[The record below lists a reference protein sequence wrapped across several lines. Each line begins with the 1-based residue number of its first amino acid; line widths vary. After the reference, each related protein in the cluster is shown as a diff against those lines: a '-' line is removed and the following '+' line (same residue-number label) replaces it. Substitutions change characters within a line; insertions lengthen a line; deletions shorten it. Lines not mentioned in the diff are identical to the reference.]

1 MALTFQQEDV
11 SIFIEDCMDL
21 IIEHWKDVALN
32 QDSTP
37 LDPDWDRYTKLA
49 AAGILH
55 ITSAR
60 TEDGELV
67 GYAVCLI
74 TPHLRYKSVKWA
86 EGDVFYLQPAH
97 RKGSAGTRLMQ
108 AAEDAMRAH
117 GVTKIIQKVK
127 IHNDVGAVF
136 ERMGYKAIERV
147 FVKELS

>member
-11 SIFIEDCMDL
+11 SVFIEDCMDL

-37 LDPDWDRYTKLA
+37 LDPDWGQYTALA

-67 GYAVCLI
+67 GYAVCSMA
-74 TPHLRYKSVKWA
+74 PHIRYKSAKWA
-86 EGDVFYLQPAH
+86 EGDVFYLKPEH
-97 RKGSAGTRLMQ
+97 RKGSAGRRLLQ
-108 AAEDAMRAH
+108 AVEDAMKELGA
-117 GVTKIIQKVK
+117 TQMIQKVK
-127 IHNDVGAVF
+127 THKDVGAVF
-136 ERMGYKAIERV
+136 ERMGYTAIERV
-147 FVKELS
+147 FVKELC